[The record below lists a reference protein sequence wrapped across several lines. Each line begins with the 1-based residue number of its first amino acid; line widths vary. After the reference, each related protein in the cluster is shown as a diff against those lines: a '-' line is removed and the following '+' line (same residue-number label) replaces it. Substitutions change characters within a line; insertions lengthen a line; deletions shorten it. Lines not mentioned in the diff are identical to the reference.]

1 MLWMIRIRRPRHTCE
16 LIRKQWCRLVITSLP
31 SVETCVKRQYLA
43 SLKRLSLVWTQAS
56 HSYKKMCFRI
66 CALEEPWWVQRGH
79 TSQSWNKTGR
89 KRAESWGLS
98 QGTGT
103 EMPWGRGQSW
113 CISPVTTGC
122 PFHLLHFHILA
133 KNTFGCAFFFFF
145 FMFLVSKYGLDL
157 NGRWLIKKAVGG
169 VGVGK
174 APLWMSGG
182 PHIPARGARGFGT
195 LSWARTLSVTP
206 WYLFEGKARVL
217 HTLLQS

>member
-1 MLWMIRIRRPRHTCE
+1 MWTTQNNIPNQCWLSIICTEAPSFKIKTMDSYLNAFYLTLGENTVKVGFCEIRGFNHWPDFSALYMLWMIRIRRPRHTCE

-145 FMFLVSKYGLDL
+145 LCF
-157 NGRWLIKKAVGG
+157 
-169 VGVGK
+169 
-174 APLWMSGG
+174 
-182 PHIPARGARGFGT
+182 
-195 LSWARTLSVTP
+195 
-206 WYLFEGKARVL
+206 
-217 HTLLQS
+217 

>member
-145 FMFLVSKYGLDL
+145 LCF
-157 NGRWLIKKAVGG
+157 
-169 VGVGK
+169 
-174 APLWMSGG
+174 
-182 PHIPARGARGFGT
+182 
-195 LSWARTLSVTP
+195 
-206 WYLFEGKARVL
+206 
-217 HTLLQS
+217 